1 MLARKK
7 KADPV
12 LNWHP
17 NFRVVAS
24 LPDIKQ
30 VRTGFIVNFFAITL
44 AVVALSWTIYTEV
57 EIHKKG
63 NEIEEYNTQITRLKP
78 TNTKDLQASTKFVT
92 TSKPMQY
99 AVKKLSE
106 RLSPLDVMAALLDAK
121 PENILLDSVE
131 VSSVILE
138 LGPGKKSPTQ
148 RIIISGTLMSATSTP
163 VSDFVK
169 KVVNSAALKSH
180 LALDAK
186 DLKYDPVKYDPIKAD
201 PAAGSFKF
209 TVTLTLK
216 PSA

>member
-1 MLARKK
+1 M
-7 KADPV
+7 
-12 LNWHP
+12 
-17 NFRVVAS
+17 
-24 LPDIKQ
+24 
-30 VRTGFIVNFFAITL
+30 
-44 AVVALSWTIYTEV
+44 ALGWTIFTEV
-57 EIHKKG
+57 DIHKKG
-63 NEIEEYNTQITRLKP
+63 AEIDEYNTQITRLKP

-92 TSKPMQY
+92 ISKPMQY

-106 RLSPLDVMAALLDAK
+106 RLSPLDVMAALLEAK
-121 PENILLDSVE
+121 PDNILLDSVE
-131 VSSVILE
+131 VSAVTLE
-138 LGPGKKSPTQ
+138 LGPGKKAPTQ
-148 RIIISGTLMSATSTP
+148 RIIISGTLISATSTP

-169 KVVNSAALKSH
+169 KVVNSSALKSH

>member
-1 MLARKK
+1 VLARKK